1 MGLLPDDS
9 AAADL
14 SMTLSQNKRAPGK
27 GGITSLL
34 HAGLAWPA
42 LPEQHR
48 FCQRNER

>member
-27 GGITSLL
+27 GGITSLIP
-34 HAGLAWPA
+34 AGRAWPP
-42 LPEQHR
+42 LPEHDR
-48 FCQRNER
+48 GASL